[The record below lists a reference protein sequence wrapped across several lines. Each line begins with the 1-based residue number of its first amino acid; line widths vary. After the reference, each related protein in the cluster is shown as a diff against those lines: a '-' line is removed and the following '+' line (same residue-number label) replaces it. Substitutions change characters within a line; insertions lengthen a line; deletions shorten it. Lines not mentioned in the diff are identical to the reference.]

1 MSKSPLATSR
11 SSRLEALVV
20 PGAIVVVAL
29 SMAVTLWGGLGV
41 EWPVAA
47 LAGIGTAMTLLAIA
61 ALASRPAGEVKAS
74 KAQLVALEE
83 QVAALSSRVSALD
96 NALVEYS
103 RTTVRA
109 VASELDAVG
118 AVVRDLAEAVAA
130 HEAELFGARTAA
142 APADAGA
149 PHRTSDTA
157 RQPDPVRPSVSA
169 GGPTVTGASLAATV
183 PPAAANASARPA
195 LPRAV
200 VERTADVVLRE
211 ALEVMLQPVVTL
223 PSRKLRYYDMQL
235 RVAGERVDTGDILA
249 IVEERG
255 LARRFDGFA
264 FGHAVRIAR
273 HLAGRGRDAPV
284 LCSLT
289 ARAVSDP
296 ALYQAFADMTAS
308 DPGIIGRILLV
319 LPQAT
324 LRAMGPADRDG
335 MAGIA
340 ALGFRF
346 ALDRLVDLNL
356 DPRAL
361 HERGV
366 RIVRATVPLLLGAEL
381 GTVPSE
387 IHPADL
393 SGLLARSGLT
403 LIADGIDAD
412 GMLPGLAEFMLPL
425 GQGTAF
431 GAARPVRLEVFSDTD
446 AETTAAGPAAAPV
459 ARAADKPQPAA
470 PVASPEAARQ
480 SLRSFLR
487 RAGA

>member
-1 MSKSPLATSR
+1 LSKSPRATSQ
-11 SSRLEALVV
+11 SNRLEALVV
-20 PGAIVVVAL
+20 PGAILVIAL
-29 SMAVTLWGGLGV
+29 SVAVTLWAGLGV

-61 ALASRPAGEVKAS
+61 ALASRPSGEATAS
-74 KAQLVALEE
+74 QARVAALEE
-83 QVAALSSRVSALD
+83 QVAALSSRVAALD

-130 HEAELFGARTAA
+130 HDAELFATRAVASPPPAGSGEPPRM
-142 APADAGA
+142 ADA
-149 PHRTSDTA
+149 A
-157 RQPDPVRPSVSA
+157 RRPDPARPAGSG

-183 PPAAANASARPA
+183 PPAAANAAARPA

-200 VERTADVVLRE
+200 VDRTADVVLRE

-249 IVEERG
+249 IVEGRG
-255 LARRFDGFA
+255 LARRFDGFTL
-264 FGHAVRIAR
+264 GHAARVAR
-273 HLAGRGRDAPV
+273 HLASRGRDIPV
-284 LCSLT
+284 LCALT

-296 ALYQAFADMTAS
+296 ALYQAFADIAAS

-324 LRAMGPADRDG
+324 LRAMGPADREG

-346 ALDRLVDLNL
+346 ALDRLDDLNL

-446 AETTAAGPAAAPV
+446 AAVPAAA
-459 ARAADKPQPAA
+459 AAADKPQPAA
-470 PVASPEAARQ
+470 PAATPEAARQ

>member
-1 MSKSPLATSR
+1 M
-11 SSRLEALVV
+11 
-20 PGAIVVVAL
+20 IAL
-29 SMAVTLWGGLGV
+29 SVAVTLWAGLGV
-41 EWPVAA
+41 DWPVAA

-61 ALASRPAGEVKAS
+61 ALASRPSGEATAS
-74 KAQLVALEE
+74 HARVAALEE
-83 QVAALSSRVSALD
+83 QVAALSGRVSALD

-103 RTTVRA
+103 RSTVRA

-130 HEAELFGARTAA
+130 HDAELFAPRTEAEPVA
-142 APADAGA
+142 GSGELTRMAD
-149 PHRTSDTA
+149 PTS
-157 RQPDPVRPSVSA
+157 RPDPSRPAGSA
-169 GGPTVTGASLAATV
+169 AVPTVTGASLAATV
-183 PPAAANASARPA
+183 PPAAANATARPA
-195 LPRAV
+195 LSRAV

-235 RVAGERVDTGDILA
+235 RVAGERVDTGDILG

-273 HLAGRGRDAPV
+273 HLAGRGRDVPV

-289 ARAVSDP
+289 ARALSDP
-296 ALYQAFADMTAS
+296 ALYQAFADMAAS

-366 RIVRATVPLLLGAEL
+366 RIVRATVPLMLGAEQ
-381 GTVPSE
+381 GMVPSE

-412 GMLPGLAEFMLPL
+412 GML
-425 GQGTAF
+425 
-431 GAARPVRLEVFSDTD
+431 
-446 AETTAAGPAAAPV
+446 
-459 ARAADKPQPAA
+459 
-470 PVASPEAARQ
+470 
-480 SLRSFLR
+480 
-487 RAGA
+487 

>member
-1 MSKSPLATSR
+1 
-11 SSRLEALVV
+11 
-20 PGAIVVVAL
+20 
-29 SMAVTLWGGLGV
+29 
-41 EWPVAA
+41 
-47 LAGIGTAMTLLAIA
+47 
-61 ALASRPAGEVKAS
+61 
-74 KAQLVALEE
+74 
-83 QVAALSSRVSALD
+83 
-96 NALVEYS
+96 
-103 RTTVRA
+103 
-109 VASELDAVG
+109 
-118 AVVRDLAEAVAA
+118 
-130 HEAELFGARTAA
+130 
-142 APADAGA
+142 
-149 PHRTSDTA
+149 
-157 RQPDPVRPSVSA
+157 
-169 GGPTVTGASLAATV
+169 
-183 PPAAANASARPA
+183 
-195 LPRAV
+195 
-200 VERTADVVLRE
+200 
-211 ALEVMLQPVVTL
+211 
-223 PSRKLRYYDMQL
+223 MQL

-249 IVEERG
+249 IVEGRG
-255 LARRFDGFA
+255 LARRFDGFTL
-264 FGHAVRIAR
+264 GHAARVAR
-273 HLAGRGRDAPV
+273 HLAGRGRDIPV
-284 LCSLT
+284 LCALT

-296 ALYQAFADMTAS
+296 ALYQAFADIAAS

-324 LRAMGPADRDG
+324 LRAMGPADREG

-346 ALDRLVDLNL
+346 ALDRLDDLNL

-446 AETTAAGPAAAPV
+446 AAEPAAVP
-459 ARAADKPQPAA
+459 AAEKPQPTA
-470 PVASPEAARQ
+470 PAASPEAARQ